1 MNRLAGEKRD
11 DEENKISSDKHLKT
25 NLEITNQKDDKSTND
40 NSIKKSSN
48 SNEDNHENDEQKA
61 IKPNLNKQNYLI
73 LDSLSPSVSH
83 HNSNNFN
90 KNQQL
95 LQPQKQI
102 KNRRPSIFDYVN
114 LNEKIAN
121 MENEFKDGVDENK
134 SNSSAT
140 TETNRSSHIP
150 LLHISYA
157 TLDKEAGT
165 FMFFVLIEINR
176 ALSVKKS
183 GVI

>member
-1 MNRLAGEKRD
+1 MNRLAGEKKD
-11 DEENKISSDKHLKT
+11 DEENKISTDKHLKT

-40 NSIKKSSN
+40 NSIKKPSN
-48 SNEDNHENDEQKA
+48 SNEDNRENDEQKP

-73 LDSLSPSVSH
+73 LDSSSPSVSH
-83 HNSNNFN
+83 QNSNNFN

-102 KNRRPSIFDYVN
+102 QRRRPSIFDYVN

-121 MENEFKDGVDENK
+121 MENEFKDGVDE
-134 SNSSAT
+134 NSSAT

-176 ALSVKKS
+176 ALSVYKIKR
-183 GVI
+183 G